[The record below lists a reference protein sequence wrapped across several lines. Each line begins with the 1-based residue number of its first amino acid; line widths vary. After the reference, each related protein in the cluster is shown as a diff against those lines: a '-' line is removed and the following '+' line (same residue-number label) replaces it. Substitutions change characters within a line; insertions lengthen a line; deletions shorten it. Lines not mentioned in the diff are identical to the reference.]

1 MVLLPCSCSFFNLTL
16 PCSVSAM
23 DSPTDL
29 TATNITPTEALL
41 QWKAPMGEVENYVI
55 VLTHFASECLWVGV
69 VGTGAVS
76 QYGSEELIY
85 FSQLKV
91 QSEFTSGWGNYV
103 VPKLYKVLKKSP
115 NSCKQLI
122 RITQAQSE
130 RLKEGEQ
137 PRTNTKSKLTVGRQ
151 NLELS

>member
-1 MVLLPCSCSFFNLTL
+1 MVLLPCSCSLFNLTL
-16 PCSVSAM
+16 SCSVSAM
-23 DSPTDL
+23 DSPADL

-69 VGTGAVS
+69 VGTGAAS
-76 QYGSEELIY
+76 QYGSEEVIH

-91 QSEFTSGWGNYV
+91 QTEFTSGWEND
-103 VPKLYKVLKKSP
+103 VLPSSIRSSRNPP
-115 NSCKQLI
+115 NCCKQLM

-130 RLKEGEQ
+130 RLREGEQ
-137 PRTNTKSKLTVGRQ
+137 PRTNTKSELTVGRQ